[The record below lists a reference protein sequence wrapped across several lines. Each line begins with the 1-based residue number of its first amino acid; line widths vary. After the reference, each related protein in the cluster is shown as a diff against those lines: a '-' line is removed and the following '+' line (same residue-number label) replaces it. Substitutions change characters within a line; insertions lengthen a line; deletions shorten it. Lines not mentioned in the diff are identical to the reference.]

1 MAKAPFELPDD
12 QCERL
17 TRTEMQSVQWLLN
30 ALSTLRYAETDLA
43 NRLACVPSGNQRLKM
58 AIGQVG
64 SLLRDV
70 LGTVSDKQRRQIR
83 NVAKD
88 MEVRLVS
95 KLTSQSVNLVLDEK
109 IAKELVDAAQAKCH
123 WDCVPDLDGSRKCEL
138 CKILEAVVP
147 LENYDSVSCPYWRAE
162 WEDK

>member
-1 MAKAPFELPDD
+1 MAKAPFDLPDD

-17 TRTEMQSVQWLLN
+17 TRTEMHSVQWLLN
-30 ALSTLRYAETDLA
+30 AVSTLRYAETDLKK
-43 NRLACVPSGNQRLKM
+43 RLECVPSGNQRLRL
-58 AIGQVG
+58 AIGQLG

-70 LGTVSDKQRRQIR
+70 LGTVSDRQRRQIR
-83 NVAKD
+83 NTAQD
-88 MEVRLVS
+88 MEVRLVP
-95 KLTSQSVNLVLDEK
+95 KLTPQKASIVLDEET
-109 IAKELVDAAQAKCH
+109 ARELVDAAQAKCH

>member
-1 MAKAPFELPDD
+1 MAKVPFELPDD

-17 TRTEMQSVQWLLN
+17 TKTEMHSVQWLLN
-30 ALSTLRYAETDLA
+30 AVSTLRYAETDLKK
-43 NRLACVPSGNQRLKM
+43 RLECVPSGNQRLRL
-58 AIGQVG
+58 AIGQLG

-70 LGTVSDKQRRQIR
+70 LGTVSDRQRRQIR
-83 NVAKD
+83 NTAQD
-88 MEVRLVS
+88 MEVRLVP
-95 KLTSQSVNLVLDEK
+95 KLTAQKASIVLDEET
-109 IAKELVDAAQAKCH
+109 ARELVDAAQAKCR
-123 WDCVPDLDGSRKCEL
+123 WECVPDFEGDRKCDL

>member
-17 TRTEMQSVQWLLN
+17 TRTEMHSVQWLLN
-30 ALSTLRYAETDLA
+30 AVSTLRYAETDLK
-43 NRLACVPSGNQRLKM
+43 NRLDCVPSGNQRLHM
-58 AIGQVG
+58 AIGQMG

-83 NVAKD
+83 NAAQD
-88 MEVRLVS
+88 MEVRLVP
-95 KLTSQSVNLVLDEK
+95 KLTTQKATLVLEEET
-109 IAKELVDAAQAKCH
+109 AKELVNAAQAKCR
-123 WDCVPDLDGSRKCEL
+123 WDCVPDLDGNRDCEL

-147 LENYDSVSCPYWRAE
+147 LENYSSVSCPYWRAE

>member
-17 TRTEMQSVQWLLN
+17 TRTEMHSVQWLLN
-30 ALSTLRYAETDLA
+30 AVSTLRYAETDLK
-43 NRLACVPSGNQRLKM
+43 NRLDCVPSGNQRLHM
-58 AIGQVG
+58 AIGQMG

-83 NVAKD
+83 NAAQD
-88 MEVRLVS
+88 MEVRLVP
-95 KLTSQSVNLVLDEK
+95 KLTTQKATLVLEEET
-109 IAKELVDAAQAKCH
+109 AKELVNAAQAKCR
-123 WDCVPDLDGSRKCEL
+123 WDCVPDLDGNRDCEL

-147 LENYDSVSCPYWRAE
+147 LENYSSVSCPYWRAE
-162 WEDK
+162 WEEK